1 MSFLSAIRV
10 ALDALLVH
18 KGRSI
23 LTSLGIVIGISA
35 VIAMV
40 SAGEGARLLLEDRL
54 SSLGK
59 NLILIRSGTPVSQ
72 VMTDGGTPLTRDD
85 ARAIRQHLGDKLM
98 GVVEVQQTQRLVS
111 QQAYYHPTAVTGTT
125 PELPQVRGW
134 HLRAGRFIADE
145 DMKKMAEVCV
155 LGTTLKDKLFPNQ
168 TNVLGKTVRLESL
181 QLRVVG
187 EMASKGRS
195 PLGFDQD
202 DQLWIPLT
210 TLQRK
215 MGGGDRLTMIVTSTP
230 SADDIDKVKEEIASL
245 LRQRRHVQKGNE
257 NFDVSSVNEITDLA
271 RTVTTV
277 LQLLVAIVAGISLVV
292 GGIGVM
298 NIMLVSVAERT
309 REIGIRMAVGATPAN
324 ILTQFLI
331 EALVLSLSGGL
342 IGLTLGLTA
351 SFLLAGLIG
360 WPLVISP
367 LAILAACG
375 VSGAVGVFFGYYPAW
390 KASRLVPIQALRHE

>member
-10 ALDALLVH
+10 ALDALLIH
-18 KGRSI
+18 KGRSF

-40 SAGEGARLLLEDRL
+40 SAGEGARLLLEGRL

-59 NLILIRSGTPVSQ
+59 NLILVRAGMASQQ
-72 VMTDGGTPLTRDD
+72 VMTAGATPLTNED
-85 ARAIRQHLGDKLM
+85 ARAIRQHLGYELTAVAELQM
-98 GVVEVQQTQRLVS
+98 IQRLVS
-111 QQAYYHPTAVTGTT
+111 RRALHHPTAITGCT
-125 PELPQVRGW
+125 ENLLPVRGW
-134 HLRAGRFIADE
+134 SVGSGRFISVE
-145 DMKKMAEVCV
+145 DNKKMADVCTIGV
-155 LGTTLKDKLFPNQ
+155 SLKDKLFPNQ
-168 TNVLGKTVRLESL
+168 ANVLGQTLRLEHL
-181 QLRVVG
+181 NLRVIGV
-187 EMASKGRS
+187 MTPKGRS

-202 DQLWIPLT
+202 DQLWMPLK

-215 MGGGDRLTMIVTSTP
+215 LGGGDRLSMILTSTH
-230 SADDIDKVKEEIASL
+230 SAEEIDKVKADITAL

-309 REIGIRMAVGATPAN
+309 REIGIRMAIGATPAN
-324 ILTQFLI
+324 VLAQFLI
-331 EALVLSLSGGL
+331 EALALSLAGGF
-342 IGLTLGLTA
+342 IGLTLGLAA
-351 SFLLAGLIG
+351 SFVMAGLVG

-367 LAILAACG
+367 MAMLSACG
-375 VSGAVGVFFGYYPAW
+375 VSGVVGVFFGYYPAA
-390 KASRLVPIQALRHE
+390 KAARLEPIEALRHE

>member
-18 KGRSI
+18 KGRSF

-72 VMTDGGTPLTRDD
+72 VMTAGGTPLTRDD
-85 ARAIRQHLGDKLM
+85 ARAIRQRLGYELT
-98 GVVEVQQTQRLVS
+98 GVAEVQQLQRLVS
-111 QQAYYHPTAVTGTT
+111 RHALHHPTAVTGTT
-125 PELPQVRGW
+125 PELPPVRGW
-134 HLRAGRFIADE
+134 EVQNGRFLTD
-145 DMKKMAEVCV
+145 DDLKKMADVCV
-155 LGTTLKDKLFPNQ
+155 LGATLKDKLFPNQ
-168 TNVLGKTVRLESL
+168 ASAIGQTVRLDVLE
-181 QLRVVG
+181 LRVIG
-187 EMASKGRS
+187 EMVPKGRS

-202 DQLWIPLT
+202 DQLWLPLT

-215 MGGGDRLTMIVTSTP
+215 LGGGDRLTMIVTSTH
-230 SADDIDKVKEEIASL
+230 SAEEIDRVKADITAL
-245 LRQRRHVQKGNE
+245 LRQQRHVQPGNE

-298 NIMLVSVAERT
+298 NIMLVSVTERT

-324 ILTQFLI
+324 VLSQFLI
-331 EALVLSLSGGL
+331 EALALSLAGGL
-342 IGLTLGLTA
+342 IGLTLGLAA
-351 SFLLAGLIG
+351 SFVMAGFIG

-367 LAILAACG
+367 LAIVAACG
-375 VSGAVGVFFGYYPAW
+375 VSGAVGIFFGYYPAW
-390 KASRLVPIQALRHE
+390 KASRLEPIEALRHE

>member
-10 ALDALLVH
+10 ALDALSVH
-18 KGRSI
+18 KGRSF

-59 NLILIRSGTPVSQ
+59 NLILIRSGTPASQ
-72 VMTDGGTPLTRDD
+72 VMTAGGTPLTRDD
-85 ARAIRQHLGDKLM
+85 ARTIRQHLSHELT
-98 GVVEVQQTQRLVS
+98 GVAEVQQLQRLVS
-111 QQAYYHPTAVTGTT
+111 RHALHHPTAVTGTT
-125 PELPQVRGW
+125 PELPPVRGW
-134 HLRAGRFIADE
+134 HVQTGRFISEE
-145 DMKKMAEVCV
+145 DIKKMADVCV
-155 LGTTLKDKLFPNQ
+155 LGATLKDKLFPNQ
-168 TNVLGKTVRLESL
+168 TNVIGQTLRLDSL
-181 QLRVVG
+181 ELRIVG
-187 EMASKGRS
+187 EMAPKGRS

-202 DQLWIPLT
+202 DQIWLPLT

-215 MGGGDRLTMIVTSTP
+215 LGGGDRLTMIVASTA
-230 SADDIDKVKEEIASL
+230 SAEDIDRVKSDITAR
-245 LRQRRHVQKGNE
+245 LRQQRHVQKGNE

-324 ILTQFLI
+324 VLTQFLI
-331 EALVLSLSGGL
+331 EALVLSLVGGL
-342 IGLTLGLTA
+342 IGLTLGLAA
-351 SFLLAGLIG
+351 SFVMAGLIG

-367 LAILAACG
+367 AAMLAACG

-390 KASRLVPIQALRHE
+390 KASRLEPIEALRHE

>member
-10 ALDALLVH
+10 ALDALQVH
-18 KGRSI
+18 KGRSF

-72 VMTDGGTPLTRDD
+72 VMTAGGAPLTRDD
-85 ARAIRQHLGDKLM
+85 AKAIRQHLGHELT
-98 GVVEVQQTQRLVS
+98 GVAEVQQMQRLVS
-111 QQAYYHPTAVTGTT
+111 QHANYHPTAVTGTT
-125 PELPQVRGW
+125 PELPPVRGW
-134 HLRAGRFIADE
+134 KVQNGRFLSDE

-155 LGTTLKDKLFPNQ
+155 LGASLKEKLFANQ
-168 TNVLGKTVRLESL
+168 ANVLGKTVRLESL
-181 QLRVVG
+181 ELRVVG
-187 EMASKGRS
+187 EMAPKGRS

-202 DQLWIPLT
+202 DQLWMPLT

-215 MGGGDRLTMIVTSTP
+215 MGGGDHLTMIVTSTV
-230 SADDIDKVKEEIASL
+230 SANDIEKVKADISAL
-245 LRQRRHVQKGNE
+245 LRQQRHVQKGNE

-324 ILTQFLI
+324 ILVQFLI
-331 EALVLSLSGGL
+331 ESLVLSVAGGL
-342 IGLTLGLTA
+342 IGLMLGLA
-351 SFLLAGLIG
+351 VSFVMAGLIG
-360 WPLVISP
+360 WPMVISP
-367 LAILAACG
+367 SAILAACG

-390 KASRLVPIQALRHE
+390 KASRLEPIEALRHE

>member
-1 MSFLSAIRV
+1 MSFFAAVGI

-40 SAGEGARLLLEDRL
+40 SAGEGARLLLEERL

-59 NLILIRSGTPVSQ
+59 NLILVRAGTPVSQ
-72 VMTDGGTPLTRDD
+72 VMTADGTPLTRDD
-85 ARAIRQHLGDKLM
+85 ARAIRQRLGHELT
-98 GVVEVQQTQRLVS
+98 GVAEVQQFQRLVS
-111 QQAYYHPTAVTGTT
+111 RHGLHHPTAVTGTT
-125 PELPQVRGW
+125 PELPLVRGW
-134 HLRAGRFIADE
+134 HVQNGRFLSEDDLKKLAD
-145 DMKKMAEVCV
+145 VCV
-155 LGTTLKDKLFPNQ
+155 LGATLKDKLFPHQ
-168 TNVLGKTVRLESL
+168 VNVLGQTLRLDFL
-181 QLRVVG
+181 QLRVIG
-187 EMASKGRS
+187 EMAPKGRS

-202 DQLWIPLT
+202 DQLWLPLT
-210 TLQRK
+210 TLQYK
-215 MGGGDRLTMIVTSTP
+215 LGGGDRLTMIVTSTP
-230 SADDIDKVKEEIASL
+230 SAEDLDRVKTDIAAL
-245 LRQRRHVQKGNE
+245 LRQRRHVQPGNE
-257 NFDVSSVNEITDLA
+257 NFDVSSINEITDLA

-292 GGIGVM
+292 GGIGIM

-309 REIGIRMAVGATPAN
+309 HEIGIRMAIGATPAHV
-324 ILTQFLI
+324 LTQFLI
-331 EALVLSLSGGL
+331 EALVLSLAGGL
-342 IGLTLGLTA
+342 IGLTLGLAA
-351 SFLLAGLIG
+351 SFVMAGLIG

-390 KASRLVPIQALRHE
+390 KASRLEPIEALRRE

>member
-1 MSFLSAIRV
+1 MSFLAAIRV

-18 KGRSI
+18 KGRSV

-72 VMTDGGTPLTRDD
+72 VVTSGGTPLTRDD
-85 ARAIRQHLGDKLM
+85 ASALRRHLGYELT
-98 GVVEVQQTQRLVS
+98 GVVEVQQDKRLVS
-111 QQAYYHPTAVTGTT
+111 RHALHHPTAVTGTT
-125 PELPQVRGW
+125 PELPPVRGW
-134 HLRAGRFIADE
+134 HLQTGRFISNE
-145 DMKKMAEVCV
+145 DIKKMSDVCI
-155 LGTTLKDKLFPNQ
+155 LGATLKDKLFPNQ
-168 TNVLGKTVRLESL
+168 ASVLGQNVRLGSVE
-181 QLRVVG
+181 LRIIG
-187 EMASKGRS
+187 EMAPKGRS

-202 DQLWIPLT
+202 DQLWLPLT
-210 TLQRK
+210 TWQRK
-215 MGGGDRLTMIVTSTP
+215 LGGGDRLTMIVTSTS
-230 SADDIDKVKEEIASL
+230 SADDIDKAKGDISDL
-245 LRQRRHVQKGNE
+245 LRRKRHVQQGNE

-277 LQLLVAIVAGISLVV
+277 LQLLVAIVAAISLVV

-324 ILTQFLI
+324 VLIQFLI
-331 EALVLSLSGGL
+331 EAMVLSLTGGL
-342 IGLTLGLTA
+342 IGLTLGLAA
-351 SFLLAGLIG
+351 SFVTAGLIG
-360 WPLVISP
+360 WPLVLSP
-367 LAILAACG
+367 LAMLAACG

-390 KASRLVPIQALRHE
+390 KASRLEPIEALRHE